1 MCFFSL
7 ALVAYVS
14 TAEDEVS
21 TDLRLPEDVE
31 VLRFVDVHYTATKNS
46 IYVFPEKKLRRL
58 SPYFHIHLYIPRI
71 GLPSAAGKYVNRSW
85 EYVKRSQ
92 RRECGNWD

>member
-1 MCFFSL
+1 VLFSL

-31 VLRFVDVHYTATKNS
+31 VLRFGDVHYTATKIS

-58 SPYFHIHLYIPRI
+58 SPNFHIHLSACYLYIPRI
-71 GLPSAAGKYVNRSW
+71 GLPSAAGKYVDRSW
-85 EYVKRSQ
+85 EYKCRALT
-92 RRECGNWD
+92 ET

>member
-1 MCFFSL
+1 LL

-31 VLRFVDVHYTATKNS
+31 VLRFGAVHYTATKISIYVFPEKKLCRLSPTFHIHLSACYLYMPRIDLFGDVHYTATKNS
-46 IYVFPEKKLRRL
+46 IYVFSE
-58 SPYFHIHLYIPRI
+58 
-71 GLPSAAGKYVNRSW
+71 
-85 EYVKRSQ
+85 
-92 RRECGNWD
+92 